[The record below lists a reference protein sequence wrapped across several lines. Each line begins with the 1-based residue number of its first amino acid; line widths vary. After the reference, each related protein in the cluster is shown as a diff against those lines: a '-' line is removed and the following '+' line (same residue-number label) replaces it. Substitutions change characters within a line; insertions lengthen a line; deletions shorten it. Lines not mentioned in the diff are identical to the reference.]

1 MLEARPLRTQGS
13 DAAGAAGGA
22 GAALRDGSAPISG
35 PNAGSLGSMG
45 ERSAYQRLTGGE
57 EGQQVMGEAWGI
69 VRYPGPSPYHL
80 LMS

>member
-22 GAALRDGSAPISG
+22 GAALRDGSAPILG

-45 ERSAYQRLTGGE
+45 ERSAYQRLTGSE
-57 EGQQVMGEAWGI
+57 EGQQVMEEAWGI
-69 VRYPGPSPYHL
+69 IKYPGRSPHYL
-80 LMS
+80 LVS